1 MRRSDCVLT
10 WKLTFCLFSGKW
22 DLILLILEGGGVL
35 CWQLLPSYK
44 RMYYHHLNTY
54 EYLVKNGANKS
65 FIIIREVA

>member
-1 MRRSDCVLT
+1 MRHSDCVLT

-44 RMYYHHLNTY
+44 RMYYDLLIRMNT
-54 EYLVKNGANKS
+54 LLRMVLIK
-65 FIIIREVA
+65 VLL

>member
-1 MRRSDCVLT
+1 MQRWGRKRHSDCVLT

-44 RMYYHHLNTY
+44 RIGITIPLIRMNT
-54 EYLVKNGANKS
+54 LLRMVLIK
-65 FIIIREVA
+65 V